1 MHKLNSVLNCPNR
14 KQGVLCKVV
23 RVEPSLCTM
32 HCVLQNFLAF
42 LNTAFLSLFS
52 KSLLVLD
59 VGKNKA
65 SLGCL
70 LPGAPRAHS
79 DERDT
84 TESPGNY
91 EALCPPLC
99 ESPLPILLLLSSP

>member
-1 MHKLNSVLNCPNR
+1 
-14 KQGVLCKVV
+14 
-23 RVEPSLCTM
+23 M
-32 HCVLQNFLAF
+32 HCVLQNFF
-42 LNTAFLSLFS
+42 SEHTAFLSLFS
-52 KSLLVLD
+52 KLLLVLD

-70 LPGAPRAHS
+70 LPGDPRAQS

-91 EALCPPLC
+91 EAQCPPLC
-99 ESPLPILLLLSSP
+99 ESPLPIPLGLSSP